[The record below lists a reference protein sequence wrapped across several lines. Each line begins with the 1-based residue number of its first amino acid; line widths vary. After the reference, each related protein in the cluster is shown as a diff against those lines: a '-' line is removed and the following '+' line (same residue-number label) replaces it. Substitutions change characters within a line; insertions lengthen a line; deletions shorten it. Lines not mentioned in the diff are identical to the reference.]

1 MNINVVILSG
11 KKGIG
16 KSSYAI
22 KNWPNY
28 LLVKCDTEIE
38 KFMTYASIQQSIYFI
53 TKSKCESVDSLIDV
67 FIDIVTQKKGIII
80 DNAENI
86 DNKTLKLIIN
96 VAKAKNTELIFIFNI
111 EYKNIHRSQVF
122 IQLLEWNIINEYN
135 FKNDFIPSEES
146 IKQYIIKN
154 YKSLTEREFKRIIE
168 ITGYNFNNI
177 KKLLWIK
184 NTKAKSSNFLSS
196 DVIEE
201 YYRIWLEKAY
211 TNLSDELIDV
221 LKKSSVIGKIFDKF
235 TLETPDC
242 FNITGAYLYLNDLER
257 TGMFI
262 SKYLYKDDYFEFI
275 TEDIYKAIL
284 SDIPSNQ
291 KKDLELILLKYYL
304 AKFNNYKYDNN
315 GYKFLV
321 KAKNIASRLED
332 IRTLFKI
339 NQVLIFYY
347 IELNDFSMALSVIN
361 DIIKYKD
368 ENINKNYID
377 YLLTLKLLLL
387 IDLGNYKNAQGI
399 TNKLLN
405 DLDYRGSIEYLEY
418 YNVKCLY
425 NCGQID
431 EAFSEVKKLVKD
443 LKQTSKSG
451 KENQQI
457 YPLTYSIMASIQNH
471 LNLDDNG
478 LKYYT
483 LALNY
488 AYNKIDDKSVY
499 FDILKKCDMFYSR
512 GFSYTQLKKCAN
524 HFKESGEKYKE
535 ARVYY
540 NLATEM
546 MFNGDGEPHLLKK
559 YFEFAIKVFKIPD
572 ENLAYAKNNLA
583 IYYILIEHDFY
594 HAAKE
599 LEEAIFIGLSD
610 FTYMTIYLNLSM
622 TYYLLY
628 GLNDK
633 LFKSTYEKFKTY
645 EKAVESRKNRTK
657 YEVMYR
663 TIAKLILD
671 NCDKS
676 QIISTCEAFISSPKC
691 TDFFIPI
698 FKDIY
703 NKAQNIK
710 SDKNYRENSFFYETI
725 NNLGIF
731 LAEFRFWD

>member
-16 KSSYAI
+16 KSSYAV

-28 LLVKCDTEIE
+28 LLLECDTEIE

-53 TKSKCESVDSLIDV
+53 TKSKCESVDSLIDT

-86 DNKTLKLIIN
+86 DNNTLKLIIN
-96 VAKAKNTELIFIFNI
+96 VAKVKDAELIFIFDV
-111 EYKNIHRSQVF
+111 EYKNIYHSQVF

-135 FKNDFIPSEES
+135 LKKDFIPSEES
-146 IKQYIIKN
+146 IKQYIINN
-154 YKSLTEREFKRIIE
+154 YKGLTEGDFKRIIE

-184 NTKAKSSNFLSS
+184 NTKAESSDFLSA

-211 TNLSDELIDV
+211 TKISDELIDV

-235 TLETPDC
+235 TLESPDC
-242 FNITGAYLYLNDLER
+242 FNITGVYLYLNDLER
-257 TGMFI
+257 MGMFI

-275 TEDIYKAIL
+275 TDDIYKAIL
-284 SDIPSNQ
+284 SNIPSNQ

-304 AKFNNYKYDNN
+304 AKFNNSKYDNN

-321 KAKNIASRLED
+321 KAKNIALILED
-332 IRTLFKI
+332 ISTLFKI
-339 NQVLIFYY
+339 NQVLVFYY
-347 IELNDFSMALSVIN
+347 IELNDFSMALSAIN
-361 DIIKYKD
+361 DIIKYND

-387 IDLGNYKNAQGI
+387 IDLGDYKNAQEI

-431 EAFSEVKKLVKD
+431 EAFSQVKKLVKD

-488 AYNKIDDKSVY
+488 AYNKIDDKSIY
-499 FDILKKCDMFYSR
+499 FDILKKCDMFYSK
-512 GFSYTQLKKCAN
+512 GFTYTQLKRCAN
-524 HFKESGEKYKE
+524 YFKDSGEKYKE

-599 LEEAIFIGLSD
+599 LEEALFIGLSD
-610 FTYMTIYLNLSM
+610 FSYMTIYLNLSM

-633 LFKSTYEKFKTY
+633 IFKSSYEKFKTY

-676 QIISTCEAFISSPKC
+676 QIISTCEAFLSSPIC